1 MAYASL
7 SFQLISPL
15 RSPSSSAGELSQSAR
30 TASPNMSPTT
40 MSPSTRTPPRPK
52 GRHAFTVFSNN
63 LLKINPI
70 NFMWVKNYSGNST
83 LCNKCSDSS
92 EPIQSLLW
100 IVGNIESHTL
110 GSAVQC
116 IQGWRGSTKPPSPS
130 DNLQKASR
138 TCPLCRA
145 HSNFVVPSVFPPSL
159 PKVETPLG
167 SHADT
172 RKTSGSGGEPKQDV
186 IKDYLARLKKN
197 ALQVFRR
204 ERGSTTLLLH
214 YQSHL
219 QVWE

>member
-1 MAYASL
+1 
-7 SFQLISPL
+7 
-15 RSPSSSAGELSQSAR
+15 
-30 TASPNMSPTT
+30 

-110 GSAVQC
+110 DSAVQC

-145 HSNFVVPSVFPPSL
+145 HSNFVVPS
-159 PKVETPLG
+159 
-167 SHADT
+167 A
-172 RKTSGSGGEPKQDV
+172 SGSGGEPKQEV
-186 IKDYLARLKKN
+186 INDYLARLKKTPCKYFEESVSRQLYCSTIN
-197 ALQVFRR
+197 PTCKFGNKCHYAHIHPTTGRPYEFAWTVSIRPSPLEQRYV
-204 ERGSTTLLLH
+204 RGWSRISDLLTTMH
-214 YQSHL
+214 
-219 QVWE
+219 